1 MKKRLLNMREYL
13 DYVGLGHTKGRE
25 WAKEIGA
32 VKHIG
37 RRTFFDVTIID
48 KALDELAGDEKGAG
62 VSDGTDE

>member
-37 RRTFFDVTIID
+37 RRTFFDVTIVD
-48 KALDELAGDEKGAG
+48 KALDELAGDKQGAG
-62 VSDGTDE
+62 FSGGADE